1 MKCWLMVLNRRFW
14 LVLSRCLTTLVILTD
29 WVNVSAAD
37 TVAPRRPRA
46 SVSTNA
52 AISSKALARNHPT
65 EALKSWLS
73 QVPAAP
79 EGVSDLQFNEFFKNP
94 VGPKGLELTPRLL
107 ELSGKRVRILGYQVK
122 QSRPTPWTMMLA
134 PMPLVS
140 NEVEFGLAE
149 DLPPNVV
156 RVFLPRSHQ
165 PLTPHSPGL
174 FLLTGLLEVGS
185 REEPDGRHSLVRLH
199 LDRDASATAIAPP
212 SGASNAE
219 PAKPLSALENL
230 PR

>member
-1 MKCWLMVLNRRFW
+1 MVLNRRFW

-185 REEPDGRHSLVRLH
+185 REEPDG
-199 LDRDASATAIAPP
+199 
-212 SGASNAE
+212 
-219 PAKPLSALENL
+219 
-230 PR
+230 